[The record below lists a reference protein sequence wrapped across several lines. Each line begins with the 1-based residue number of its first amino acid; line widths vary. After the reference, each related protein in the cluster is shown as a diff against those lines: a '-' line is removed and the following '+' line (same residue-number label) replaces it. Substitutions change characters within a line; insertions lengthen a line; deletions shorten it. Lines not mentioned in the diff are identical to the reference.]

1 MNTICTECGTDVA
14 VLDFE
19 IGEEKFCDSCGATFI
34 IQTKSEARGSYARK
48 LLAHDQVE
56 QEKAE
61 REAQKAH
68 VDSLVNYLIN
78 SGGAHYLDLDAAWR
92 DAIEEEVNRIAD
104 RELAIWSAQDINL
117 YKMLQEVP
125 GREKFMELEHRS
137 QTKLLLREMTQ
148 AISNLARTSS
158 GFGNSSTDESLAAI
172 KGNTKWSG
180 ALAAKTLGEDIAE
193 NIFGE

>member
-1 MNTICTECGTDVA
+1 
-14 VLDFE
+14 
-19 IGEEKFCDSCGATFI
+19 
-34 IQTKSEARGSYARK
+34 
-48 LLAHDQVE
+48 
-56 QEKAE
+56 
-61 REAQKAH
+61 
-68 VDSLVNYLIN
+68 
-78 SGGAHYLDLDAAWR
+78 
-92 DAIEEEVNRIAD
+92 
-104 RELAIWSAQDINL
+104 
-117 YKMLQEVP
+117 
-125 GREKFMELEHRS
+125 RS